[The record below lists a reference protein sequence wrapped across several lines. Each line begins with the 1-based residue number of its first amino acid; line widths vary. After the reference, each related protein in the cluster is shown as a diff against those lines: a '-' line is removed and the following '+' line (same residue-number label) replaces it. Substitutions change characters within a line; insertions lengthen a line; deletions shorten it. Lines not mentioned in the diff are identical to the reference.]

1 MKIRTLLC
9 WCVVIGV
16 EFAFCM
22 CLSAENNAAQRI
34 VSLGPSITES
44 LYLLGE
50 EQQLVGV
57 TTYCSRPAQAK
68 TKEKVGTVRDANVEK
83 IIALQPDLVIATS
96 LTSPKAV
103 EKLRK
108 IGIKV
113 VVFVEPKN
121 YTELREQFTKLAV
134 LVGKEEVAD
143 QILSGAEMRINA
155 VKEKVRHLPH
165 PDVFVQIG
173 AKPLFAAIGKSFI
186 NDFIVFAGAN
196 NIASDAAT
204 GLYSREEVLRKNP
217 QVILIVTMGIVGEQE
232 KAVWEKYTAVDAVKN
247 KRIYII
253 DSDKICS
260 PTPLGFAQTLE
271 EMVVILH
278 PKVKGEQL
286 EK

>member
-1 MKIRTLLC
+1 MKLRTLLC
-9 WCVVIGV
+9 WCVVVGIA
-16 EFAFCM
+16 FAFCM
-22 CLSAENNAAQRI
+22 RLSAENNAPQRI

-50 EQQLVGV
+50 EQRLVGV
-57 TTYCSRPAQAK
+57 TTYCSRPAQAQ
-68 TKEKVGTVRDANVEK
+68 TKEKVGTVRDTNVEK
-83 IIALQPDLVIATS
+83 IISLQPDLVIATS
-96 LTSPKAV
+96 LISPKAI

-108 IGIKV
+108 VGIKV
-113 VVFVEPKN
+113 VVFAEPKN
-121 YTELREQFTKLAV
+121 YAELREQFTKIAI
-134 LVGKEEVAD
+134 LVGREEIAGR
-143 QILSGAEMRINA
+143 ILSEAEMRINA
-155 VKEKVRHLPH
+155 VREKVRHIAH

-204 GLYSREEVLRKNP
+204 GLYSREEVLRRNP

-232 KAVWEKYTAVDAVKN
+232 KTVWEKYTAVDAVKN

-253 DSDKICS
+253 DSDKLCS

-278 PKVKGEQL
+278 PKIKGE
-286 EK
+286 